1 MAGREFS
8 TYWFFYQEQKRKIP
22 GGWKRKSK
30 KELGNVFNLN
40 LIESPTHNIFHC
52 RPILFDKLETIT
64 SRRN

>member
-40 LIESPTHNIFHC
+40 LVEEFSQLSATNNQMGLAELNREFS
-52 RPILFDKLETIT
+52 L
-64 SRRN
+64 